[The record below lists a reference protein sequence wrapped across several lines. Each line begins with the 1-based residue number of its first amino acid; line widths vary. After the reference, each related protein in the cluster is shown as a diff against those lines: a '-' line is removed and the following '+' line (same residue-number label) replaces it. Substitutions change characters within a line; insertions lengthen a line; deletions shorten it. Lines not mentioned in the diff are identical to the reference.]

1 MRIKKL
7 HKDAKLP
14 TYASESSAG
23 MDLYAY
29 CPEDGVIAIDSG
41 GTAKI
46 KTGLAM
52 EIPKGYFGG
61 IYARSGMAFK
71 KNLRPVNAVGVIDS
85 DYRGE
90 IVVGLFND
98 SHEKQTIAHGE
109 RIAQMVIQPY
119 LRVELE
125 EVEDLNETER
135 GAGGFGSSGRF

>member
-1 MRIKKL
+1 MKIKKL
-7 HKDAKLP
+7 YKDSKIP

-29 CPEDGVIAIDSG
+29 CPEEGVIAIGSG
-41 GTAKI
+41 EIAKI
-46 KTGLAM
+46 KTGVAV
-52 EIPKGYFGG
+52 EIPEGYFGG

-90 IVVGLFND
+90 IVVGLYND
-98 SHEKQTIAHGE
+98 SHEKQTVAHGE

-119 LRVELE
+119 VQVELE
-125 EVEDLNETER
+125 EVEDLSETER
-135 GAGGFGSSGRF
+135 GTGGFGSSGRF

>member
-1 MRIKKL
+1 MKIKKL
-7 HKDAKLP
+7 YKDSKIP

-29 CPEDGVIAIDSG
+29 CPEEGVIAIGSG
-41 GTAKI
+41 EIAKI
-46 KTGLAM
+46 KTGVAV
-52 EIPKGYFGG
+52 EIPEGYFGG
-61 IYARSGMAFK
+61 VYARSGMAFK

-90 IVVGLFND
+90 IVVGLYND
-98 SHEKQTIAHGE
+98 SHEKQTITHGE

-119 LRVELE
+119 VQVEFE
-125 EVEDLNETER
+125 EVEELEETER